1 MPSGCIWQGTCW
13 VSWEFLHLIK
23 PSMVGLYQIQ
33 TINTL
38 KNRVLDSHNRIAL
51 EVLLFG
57 QLLFLPKS
65 SNFGK
70 GYGIKSG
77 AVGNIKT
84 QKKKRGTHWEHGEHE
99 GKTHWEHM
107 YPLGTWCK
115 HNWELGWNTWGT
127 LKSPKIPP
135 LSSPHLPSPPLPKG
149 KKLGLLIAYYLISLM
164 FLSVF
169 VTHFSVGLH

>member
-1 MPSGCIWQGTCW
+1 
-13 VSWEFLHLIK
+13 
-23 PSMVGLYQIQ
+23 MVGLYQIQ

-38 KNRVLDSHNRIAL
+38 KYRVLDSHNRIAL

-57 QLLFLPKS
+57 QLLFVPKS

-84 QKKKRGTHWEHGEHE
+84 QKKKKKRNT
-99 GKTHWEHM
+99 
-107 YPLGTWCK
+107 LR
-115 HNWELGWNTWGT
+115 TWGT
-127 LKSPKIPP
+127 CGKNTLGTHVSIGNLMQTQLKTWLEHMGNIKISKNSSP
-135 LSSPHLPSPPLPKG
+135 LLTSPHLPSPPLPKG